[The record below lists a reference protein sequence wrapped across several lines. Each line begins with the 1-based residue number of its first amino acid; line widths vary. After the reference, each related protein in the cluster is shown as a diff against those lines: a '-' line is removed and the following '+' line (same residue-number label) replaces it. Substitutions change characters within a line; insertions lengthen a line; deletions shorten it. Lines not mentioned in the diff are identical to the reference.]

1 MNFASLPMILYV
13 LPLVVLAAAIV
24 PPQRKRDVLALG
36 GVAAVWMTGGFPA
49 MILLL
54 ISVFG
59 TWLMLRLSPQKSAES
74 RRAWLYAGIAL
85 QFFLLVLGRLMLTDQ
100 QLIPLLICMMQN
112 MECLTEYT
120 GGSFSIPALHAF
132 FCYQLDV
139 TRLPAGP
146 LLRYADAE
154 ALHANRRVSAERIGR
169 GASRC
174 IRGLFQLVCLALPM
188 YSVQA
193 VLRVGTVRTAADAL
207 LSALSWYFGLYYG
220 LKGTADIG
228 RGIANMLGFPLPH
241 SFDAPILAD
250 SLQDFRRRFLR
261 PLYDWTE
268 RVLLRGERYD
278 AAGYFSRMAL
288 LLGGLGFL
296 FGSSRGGGV
305 IWGVTAAAL
314 LTAEHIR
321 PLTRSLPIQARRLV
335 TAAVLVLGAGMLC
348 GDTLFACFSFYA
360 ALLGINGIAPG
371 DTAGY
376 LIQTNWAV
384 LLLCIIGL
392 FPIGKMLRHPPRGRL
407 LRILMLCCKAA
418 AELFMLLAAYS
429 GLLSRYLRS

>member
-13 LPLVVLAAAIV
+13 LPLVVLAAALV
-24 PPQRKRDVLALG
+24 PVPRKPDVLALG

-49 MILLL
+49 LLLLL

-59 TWLMLRLSPQKSAES
+59 TWLMLRLQPQRFAES
-74 RRAWLYAGIAL
+74 GKVWLYTGIAL
-85 QFFLLVLGRLMLTDQ
+85 QILLLMLGRLMLTDM
-100 QLIPLLICMMQN
+100 QLIPLLICMLQN
-112 MECLTEYT
+112 MECLTEYA
-120 GGSFSIPALHAF
+120 GARSQIPALHAF

-154 ALHANRRVSAERIGR
+154 AMHARRRVSAERIGR

-188 YSVQA
+188 YTMQTA
-193 VLRVGTVRTAADAL
+193 LRQGTVRTAADAL
-207 LSALSWYFGLYYG
+207 LSAVSWYFGLYYG

-228 RGIANMLGFPLPH
+228 RGIAKMLGCSVPH
-241 SFDAPILAD
+241 SFDVPILAD

-268 RVLLRGERYD
+268 RVLLRSEPRD

-296 FGSSRGGGV
+296 FGSSSGGI

-314 LTAEHIR
+314 LTAEQMH
-321 PLTRSLPIQARRLV
+321 PLTRSLPIQARRLL
-335 TAAVLVLGAGMLC
+335 TIALLVLGTGMLC
-348 GDTLFACFSFYA
+348 GDTLFECFSFYA
-360 ALLGINGIAPG
+360 ALLGINGLMPG
-371 DTAGY
+371 DTASY
-376 LIQTNWAV
+376 LMQTNWV
-384 LLLCIIGL
+384 SLLLCIIGL
-392 FPIGKMLRHPPRGRL
+392 FPVRRLLRHPPKGLALRL
-407 LRILMLCCKAA
+407 LLICCKSA

-429 GLLSRYLRS
+429 GLISRYLRQ